1 MKVESGLIIAEPWID
16 KILQGTK
23 VWEMRSR
30 GTSKRGWIG
39 LIRKGSKQVVGVAC
53 LDGVGAALSREEMLA
68 SVSQHGIPE
77 SMIRSGAV
85 DSWNTPWKFS
95 RVVRLARPVGYQH
108 KSGAVTWV
116 LLEEHVQREIALQMA
131 GTGRQPP
138 PAPASR
144 APQSSFQQKGDP
156 RAWTR
161 AAAPGFGREPD
172 SPKLTH
178 HSIRSVPRPA
188 APVADPSDLVGSI
201 VLGGTEATTG
211 SLAVGA
217 FYGRLLT
224 IARDGHVRVCTSANE
239 IMHAVLDEK
248 SRTLK
253 DIPSW
258 IPGLSFGGSEPIR
271 RFLTINKARPGDWL
285 KIHLNDDQD
294 LTFKLES
301 RA

>member
-30 GTSKRGWIG
+30 QATKRGWIG
-39 LIRKGSKQVVGVAC
+39 LIRKGSKQVVGIAY
-53 LDGVGAALSREEMLA
+53 LDSVGTPLSRDEMLA
-68 SVSQHGIPE
+68 TVNKHGIPE
-77 SMIRSGAV
+77 STILSGAV
-85 DSWNTPWKFS
+85 NKWTTPWKFS
-95 RVVRLARPVGYQH
+95 QVVRLARPVHYLH
-108 KSGAVTWV
+108 KPGIVTWAP
-116 LLEEHVQREIALQMA
+116 LDQSVQDEIALQMA
-131 GTGRQPP
+131 DTGRQPP

-144 APQSSFQQKGDP
+144 APHSSFQQKGDP

-172 SPKLTH
+172 SHNLTH
-178 HSIRSVPRPA
+178 HTIRSVPSPA
-188 APVADPSDLVGSI
+188 APAAIPSDLVGSI
-201 VLGGTEATTG
+201 VLGGAEQTTG

-217 FYGRLLT
+217 FYGRLLA
-224 IARDGHVRVCTSANE
+224 IARDEHVRVCTSANE

-258 IPGLSFGGSEPIR
+258 IPGLSFGGSQPIR
-271 RFLTINKARPGDWL
+271 RFLSINKARPGDWL